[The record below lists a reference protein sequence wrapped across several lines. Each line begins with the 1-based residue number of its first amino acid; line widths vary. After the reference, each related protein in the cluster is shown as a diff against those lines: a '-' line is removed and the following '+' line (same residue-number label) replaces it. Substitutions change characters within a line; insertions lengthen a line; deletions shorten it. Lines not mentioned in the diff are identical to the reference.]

1 MCGAFLFLQ
10 ENIRTVTA
18 LVSSGPALTL
28 EDNASTADKNAH
40 RLRAFFA
47 RVLRLITHR
56 VNNLND
62 QFTLVALVVVRWH
75 LTLARMLSALPQ
87 VRSPQSPRP

>member
-18 LVSSGPALTL
+18 LVGSSPAFAL
-28 EDNASTADKNAH
+28 EDNASAAYKDAH
-40 RLRAFFA
+40 RLRALLA

-56 VNNLND
+56 VNDLND
-62 QFTLVALVVVRWH
+62 RFTLIALVVVRWH

>member
-18 LVSSGPALTL
+18 LVGSSPAFTL

-40 RLRAFFA
+40 RLRALLA
-47 RVLRLITHR
+47 RILRLITHR

-62 QFTLVALVVVRWH
+62 
-75 LTLARMLSALPQ
+75 
-87 VRSPQSPRP
+87 